1 MGKRG
6 TGRTDRLAGREL
18 AAGATGVERFAAFR
32 ALSDE
37 ARSLWLGLVVF
48 RTLIASLNTQ
58 GDRAV
63 PLHEALGGL
72 LEIEMAHWWRPTAAN
87 FFDRVPK
94 ARILEAFDAVGGSE
108 LVSRYSGSKK
118 AELASAAERV
128 FSGNFIGEAGVKER
142 ALAWVPAV
150 MRFAVIGE
158 ITQIEAFEDSW
169 HWNDSAEAAFDEVMR
184 SGNTA
189 AFELLRAMR
198 AFLGD
203 NDMMAYL
210 AMMAVRLIELH
221 RVLKPTGSLY
231 LHCDPT
237 ASHYLKL
244 LLDGVFGGAAFT
256 NELVWNRTNAKS
268 HAHTRFPSSH
278 DVILFYRK
286 DEDASWTAQYAP
298 HSDSYVQSHYS
309 NVEEGTGRKYTL
321 GDLLNPNKNRPN
333 LTYEFLGMTKVWRW
347 TKDPMQKA
355 YDEGRVVQSAP
366 GKVPRY
372 KRYLDEMQGTP
383 LTDVWTDI
391 PPLNSQAQERLGY
404 PTQKPL
410 ALLERIIAASSN
422 EGDVVL
428 DPFCGCGTAVHAA
441 QKLGRRW
448 IGIDVT
454 HLAIGLIQKRMHDAF
469 PGIEFNVEGRP
480 QDLQSA
486 LDLAL
491 RDKHQFE
498 LWALSVVEAQPWKGG
513 RKGADGG
520 IDGIIYFKPDGK
532 TTERAI
538 VEVKGGATGVKDIG
552 RLAQVIERERAP
564 FGVFITAQPPTRAME
579 RDAAAVGLWENPSTA
594 RKHPRLQILTLA
606 ELFQG
611 KRPDIPWVDTSV
623 GKKAKREDTRKQ
635 GSLL

>member
-1 MGKRG
+1 MPNKLYFG
-6 TGRTDRLAGREL
+6 DNLHVLREHIADASVDL
-18 AAGATGVERFAAFR
+18 VYLDPPFNSNANYNILFKSPEGAD
-32 ALSDE
+32 SD
-37 ARSLWLGLVVF
+37 A
-48 RTLIASLNTQ
+48 
-58 GDRAV
+58 
-63 PLHEALGGL
+63 
-72 LEIEMAHWWRPTAAN
+72 
-87 FFDRVPK
+87 
-94 ARILEAFDAVGGSE
+94 
-108 LVSRYSGSKK
+108 
-118 AELASAAERV
+118 
-128 FSGNFIGEAGVKER
+128 
-142 ALAWVPAV
+142 
-150 MRFAVIGE
+150 
-158 ITQIEAFEDSW
+158 QIEAFEDSW
-169 HWNDSAEAAFDEVMR
+169 HWNDSAEAAFDDVMR
-184 SGNTA
+184 SGNSD

-244 LLDGVFGGAAFT
+244 LLDGVFGAT
-256 NELVWNRTNAKS
+256 NYHNEIIWNRTNAKS

-278 DVILFYRK
+278 DVIFSYRK
-286 DEDASWTAQYAP
+286 TDRATWHPQYAP
-298 HSDSYVQSHYS
+298 HSESYIKSHYS
-309 NVEEGTGRKYTL
+309 NVEEETGRRYTL

-333 LTYEFLGMTKVWRW
+333 LTYEFMGMTRVWRW
-347 TKDPMQKA
+347 TKDRMQKA
-355 YDEGRVVQSAP
+355 YEEGRVVQSAP
-366 GKVPRY
+366 GKVPRF
-372 KRYLDEMQGTP
+372 KRYLDEMEGTP

-391 PPLNSQAQERLGY
+391 FPLNSQAQERLGY

-422 EGDVVL
+422 EGDMVL

-441 QKLGRRW
+441 QKLGRQW

-454 HLAIGLIQKRMHDAF
+454 HLAIGLIEKRMKEAF
-469 PGIEFNVEGRP
+469 PGLGFEVVGRP
-480 QDLQSA
+480 QDLNSA
-486 LDLAL
+486 LDLAA

-532 TTERAI
+532 RTERAI
-538 VEVKGGATGVKDIG
+538 VEVKGGGVGVKDIG

-564 FGVFITAQPPTRAME
+564 FGVFLTAQPPTRAME
-579 RDAAAVGLWENPSTA
+579 RDAAAVGVWENELTG
-594 RKHPRLQILTLA
+594 RRHPRLQIITLA

-611 KRPDIPWVDTSV
+611 KQPDIPWVDASV
-623 GKKAKREDTRKQ
+623 AKQAKREDTSKQ